1 METLPD
7 GIQDTTRVKKETKKI
22 HVLIVNP
29 SGKGSD
35 MLKKQETGLINHF
48 QGKKSAKQHRKIN
61 QNGNSAKIPLSSRN
75 F

>member
-48 QGKKSAKQHRKIN
+48 QGKKISKTT
-61 QNGNSAKIPLSSRN
+61 
-75 F
+75 